1 MTTKGMVVDVEK
13 VEMDAVLF
21 RNRSGEIR
29 VKFADNWLFT
39 KDDSADLFRPFQGK
53 QAVLPVEEPFFIAAD
68 FRRNL
73 NGSFDVQPMYL
84 AVASIERS

>member
-1 MTTKGMVVDVEK
+1 MTTYAMVVDVET
-13 VEMDAVLF
+13 VETDAVLF

-39 KDDSADLFRPFQGK
+39 KEESADLFLSFQGK
-53 QAVLPVEEPFFIAAD
+53 QAVLPMEEPFFIAVD

-73 NGSFDVQPMYL
+73 DGSFDVHPIYL